1 MNNTLGENIKKYRK
15 ALHLSQAEVGKR
27 LGIQRSAMSKIELG
41 QTTLLKPQQVEA
53 LCALFNCSP
62 SDLYGIET
70 MKVHATMPLTDDQR
84 RLIGLVPLLTPQQVT
99 AILNMIGAF
108 DNAGL

>member
-1 MNNTLGENIKKYRK
+1 MGNTLGENIKKYRK

-53 LCALFNCSP
+53 LCRLFSCTP
-62 SDLYGIET
+62 ADLYGIET
-70 MKVHATMPLTDDQR
+70 VKVTSSHPLTPEKQRLIALIPILDDDQ
-84 RLIGLVPLLTPQQVT
+84 VNLLLDVVK
-99 AILNMIGAF
+99 AIT
-108 DNAGL
+108 NASL